1 MKAATAGLLQLCAL
15 SLSFSLACFY
25 LFLFLSL
32 YLSRSISHVNHRT
45 FHCKLRA
52 ASDIDKC
59 IVIRRIGIDIVHLH
73 SSPTPSPFNCCLFAY
88 INTSRT
94 WEYVC
99 VYVCAIASLAMRL
112 CFLSDTICNR
122 WAMALISPHVPLI
135 SWPFSPCDCVCV
147 RLCVCLLCVCVC
159 VRAVGYTLIELHAA
173 LLNAFAIVR
182 SLRSAGQF
190 ECNP

>member
-15 SLSFSLACFY
+15 SLSFSFFFS
-25 LFLFLSL
+25 LFI
-32 YLSRSISHVNHRT
+32 SRSISHVNHRT

-94 WEYVC
+94 WE
-99 VYVCAIASLAMRL
+99 
-112 CFLSDTICNR
+112 
-122 WAMALISPHVPLI
+122 
-135 SWPFSPCDCVCV
+135 
-147 RLCVCLLCVCVC
+147 CVCVC
-159 VRAVGYTLIELHAA
+159 VCNCITCNASLFSFGHNLQSMGNGLDFPPRATYLV
-173 LLNAFAIVR
+173 AI
-182 SLRSAGQF
+182 
-190 ECNP
+190 